1 MTEHFS
7 AVSSPHQAP
16 RSVEELTQ
24 NNIQTIIQLERKTDQ
39 DRSRGE
45 AIIGQI
51 TSFFGHLMVVYVH
64 LAWFVLWMAFNM
76 LAPKHLHFDPY
87 PFNFLTFTLSLEAIF
102 LSIFILISQNRQA
115 QTDERR
121 NHLELQINLLAEQEN
136 TKILWMLER
145 VAKHVGADISGDP
158 DVRILEEATRPE
170 RLLDQIDQTL
180 QQTQKS
186 NGA

>member
-1 MTEHFS
+1 MTEHFFTT
-7 AVSSPHQAP
+7 SSPHQAP

-24 NNIQTIIQLERKTDQ
+24 NNIQTIIQLERKAGQ
-39 DRSRGE
+39 DRSRAE
-45 AIIGQI
+45 SIISQI
-51 TSFFGHLMVVYVH
+51 TGFFGQLVVVYVH
-64 LAWFVLWMAFNM
+64 ITWFALWVGLNT
-76 LAPKHLHFDPY
+76 LGPKKWHFDPY
-87 PFNFLTFTLSLEAIF
+87 PFEFLIFTLSLEAIF

-158 DVRILEEATRPE
+158 DVRILEEATRPD
-170 RLLDQIDQTL
+170 RLLEQIDSTL
-180 QQTQKS
+180 QEAEKI
-186 NGA
+186 